1 MKLIQK
7 TCMLLAAV
15 AVPGMM
21 QAGELPNTEGMSGLQ
36 FNFSAPGA
44 RSLAMGGAFLGRADD
59 STAAFANPAGLT
71 NLFSPE
77 LAAEYRFNSFD
88 TPYTS
93 GGTYPGVDR
102 DKASDNANN
111 LSYLSFVYPMEKVVF
126 AVYRQEFMDF
136 NSKFDTDTI
145 DLGDGIPTFPTVND
159 VDVNIVNYG
168 FSTAFRVS
176 DRVSLGASFSY
187 YDYKMDAST
196 LRYDVFE
203 PDDLVNS
210 QVQRG
215 RDNSWGFTL
224 GALFNITE
232 KFSLGLV
239 YRSTPDFKTDHNFI
253 SVDFPEGDFTR
264 AYNFDTPDA
273 YGVGLSFQP
282 NDNLTINFDIMRIN
296 YSDLADPVFWA
307 FEEPAPSLADP
318 IVDGMSIDDGTE
330 FHLGAE
336 YVLQNKPI
344 ALRAGAWYDPDH
356 ALTDSG
362 PVDSDDPN
370 ARANAAFFP
379 GGSSETHWSVGFG
392 FFFEKFQMDFA
403 ADFSKYQDTY
413 SISGVYRF
421 N

>member
-1 MKLIQK
+1 
-7 TCMLLAAV
+7 
-15 AVPGMM
+15 
-21 QAGELPNTEGMSGLQ
+21 MSGLQ

-77 LAAEYRFNSFD
+77 IAAEYRFNSFD

-93 GGTYPGVDR
+93 GGTYPDVDR
-102 DKASDNANN
+102 STAGDNVNN
-111 LSYLSFVYPMEKVVF
+111 LSYLSFVYPMEKWVF
-126 AVYRQEFMDF
+126 ALYRQEFMDF
-136 NSKFDTDTI
+136 KSKFDTESI
-145 DLGDGIPTFPTVND
+145 DLGDGFLSFPTDNN

-176 DRVSLGASFSY
+176 ERFSLGASFSY
-187 YDYKMDAST
+187 YDYKMNAST
-196 LRYDVFE
+196 LRYDL
-203 PDDLVNS
+203 DASNTLVNQQTEYGS
-210 QVQRG
+210 
-215 RDNSWGFTL
+215 DNSWGFTL
-224 GALFNITE
+224 GALFRVNE

-239 YRSTPDFKTDHNFI
+239 YRSTPDFSTNHNQTVPAI
-253 SVDFPEGDFTR
+253 PELDFDK
-264 AYNFDTPDA
+264 AYKFDVPDA
-273 YGVGLSFQP
+273 YGVGFSFQP
-282 NDNLTINFDIMRIN
+282 NDNLTFNFDIMRIN

-307 FEEPAPSLADP
+307 FENPAPAFGQT

-362 PVDSDDPN
+362 PVDATDPN
-370 ARANAAFFP
+370 ARVNAAFFP
-379 GGSSETHWSVGFG
+379 KGSNETHWSVGFG

-403 ADFSKYQDTY
+403 ADFSKNQDTV
-413 SISGVYRF
+413 SVSGVYRF

>member
-1 MKLIQK
+1 
-7 TCMLLAAV
+7 MLLAAL

-77 LAAEYRFNSFD
+77 IALEYRFNSFD

-93 GGTYPGVDR
+93 GGTYPDVDR
-102 DKASDNANN
+102 DRASDNANN
-111 LSYLSFVYPMEKVVF
+111 FSYLSFVYPMEKWVF
-126 AVYRQEFMDF
+126 ALYRQEFMDF
-136 NSKFDTDTI
+136 NSKFETDSI
-145 DLGDGIPTFPTVND
+145 DLGDEFFAFPTDND

-176 DRVSLGASFSY
+176 DRVSLGASISY

-196 LRYDVFE
+196 FRYDVDGTTLANQQIE
-203 PDDLVNS
+203 
-210 QVQRG
+210 RG
-215 RDNSWGFTL
+215 RDNSWGFSL
-224 GALFNITE
+224 GALFAATDRLSI
-232 KFSLGLV
+232 GLV
-239 YRSTPDFKTDHNFI
+239 YRSTPDFKTNHDHEAPNFPA
-253 SVDFPEGDFTR
+253 VDFDR
-264 AYNFDTPDA
+264 DYKFDIPDA
-273 YGVGLSFQP
+273 YGIGFSFQP
-282 NDNLTINFDIMRIN
+282 NDNLTLNFDIMRIN

-307 FEEPAPSLADP
+307 FSEPAPEFGQT
-318 IVDGMSIDDGTE
+318 IVDGMEIDDGTE

-344 ALRAGAWYDPDH
+344 ALRAGVWHDPDH
-356 ALTDSG
+356 ALTDNG
-362 PVDSDDPN
+362 PANPEDPN
-370 ARANAAFFP
+370 ARANASFFP

-392 FFFEKFQMDFA
+392 FFFENFQMDFA
-403 ADFSKYQDTY
+403 ADFSKNQDVV

>member
-7 TCMLLAAV
+7 TCVLLAAV

-59 STAAFANPAGLT
+59 STAAFANPAGLS

-77 LAAEYRFNSFD
+77 IAAEYRFNSFD
-88 TPYTS
+88 TSYTS
-93 GGTYPGVDR
+93 GGTYPSADR
-102 DKASDNANN
+102 STASDNANN
-111 LSYLSFVYPMEKVVF
+111 LSYLSFVYPMEKLVF
-126 AVYRQEFMDF
+126 AFYRQEFMDF
-136 NSKFDTDTI
+136 SSKFNTEQV
-145 DLGDGIPTFPTVND
+145 DLGDDFFAFPTDNK

-176 DRVSLGASFSY
+176 ERVSLGASISY

-196 LRYDVFE
+196 FRYDLVD
-203 PDDLVNS
+203 PNLLVN
-210 QVQRG
+210 QQIQRG

-224 GALFNITE
+224 GALFNATE
-232 KFSLGLV
+232 KLSIGLV
-239 YRSTPDFKTDHNFI
+239 YRSTPDFSTDH
-253 SVDFPEGDFTR
+253 SQTVPDLPEI
-264 AYNFDTPDA
+264 NFDRAFNFDVPDA
-273 YGVGLSFQP
+273 YGIGFSLQP

-307 FEEPAPSLADP
+307 FENPAPAFGQT

-336 YVLQNKPI
+336 YVMKNKPI
-344 ALRAGAWYDPDH
+344 ALRAGLWHDPDH

-362 PVDSDDPN
+362 PADSGDPS

-379 GGSSETHWSVGFG
+379 NGSSETHWSVGFG
-392 FFFEKFQMDFA
+392 FFFEHFQMDFA
-403 ADFSKYQDTY
+403 ADFSKNQDTV
-413 SISGVYRF
+413 SVSGVYRF
-421 N
+421 